1 MNKKTENKIVGD
13 RVKMRILPNGSKV
26 SYSYDE
32 SGRVTGITQS
42 TESGEGNSTSIKYT
56 LGLPTRLTSGNNV
69 VYYEYD
75 YKRRIKKVTVNGT
88 ETTYAYDDRDDK
100 TTVTFAGTEYK
111 TYKDE
116 DGNVIRTEIDGNAQT
131 EYVYED
137 GLLKRFED
145 KVTGEISKYE
155 YNTNKTVSKI
165 SNAELT
171 ESYKYN
177 DRNEIISK
185 TYGGAITQEY
195 GYTYKNNAAREIEYI
210 EMPNGIKSYPLKD
223 LNGRNTGKELKDV
236 NGNRVY
242 GEYISYVKV
251 GDHATNMP
259 SAVWYA
265 NGNVIRDNVKYKY
278 DACGNI
284 VEIRENGKLTARYEY
299 DGLNRLVREDNKK
312 LGKTWVYGYDRNGNI
327 TVKREYAFT
336 LRTRELLEELES
348 TEKLYGYDG
357 DRLISYDGEEC
368 SYNSAGVPV
377 TYRGKPVIWRKVT
390 QLIHYNGT
398 VFEYDGFGRRIKKG
412 NIRYY
417 YDNEGKLIKQS
428 NGIQYIYDKSGVS
441 GFRYERGEYI
451 YRKNAQGDITHILD
465 YCENVV
471 AEYAYDAWGN
481 CTIIKDTAGIAEVNP
496 FRYRGYYYD
505 AETGLYY
512 LKTRYYDPEVGRF
525 ISQDDVSYLDPEH
538 INGLNLY
545 AYCGN
550 NPVMNV
556 DPSGHKWWHW
566 LIGIA
571 IVAATT
577 LAMVATAGLAAAVL
591 GVSAGVAA
599 SMCVGAGIATATAG
613 IVNLVTQASMG
624 IEEFDLGSLM
634 FDMVV
639 SGTVGMISGGISG
652 ALGGFSAGATAGV
665 RLVVHTG
672 VQVGANTILSLGAY
686 VFQSIVQGE
695 QITLYGAGIATIG
708 GVLSGLFFNSSSTSS
723 FILSLG
729 LEIAGQGES
738 IVGAIRNFIKS
749 FKGKKI

>member
-1 MNKKTENKIVGD
+1 MTKNQKRDILEVTKTNSGD
-13 RVKMRILPNGSKV
+13 R
-26 SYSYDE
+26 
-32 SGRVTGITQS
+32 
-42 TESGEGNSTSIKYT
+42 
-56 LGLPTRLTSGNNV
+56 
-69 VYYEYD
+69 
-75 YKRRIKKVTVNGT
+75 
-88 ETTYAYDDRDDK
+88 
-100 TTVTFAGTEYK
+100 
-111 TYKDE
+111 
-116 DGNVIRTEIDGNAQT
+116 EIG
-131 EYVYED
+131 
-137 GLLKRFED
+137 
-145 KVTGEISKYE
+145 
-155 YNTNKTVSKI
+155 KI
-165 SNAELT
+165 
-171 ESYKYN
+171 
-177 DRNEIISK
+177 
-185 TYGGAITQEY
+185 
-195 GYTYKNNAAREIEYI
+195 
-210 EMPNGIKSYPLKD
+210 
-223 LNGRNTGKELKDV
+223 
-236 NGNRVY
+236 
-242 GEYISYVKV
+242 
-251 GDHATNMP
+251 
-259 SAVWYA
+259 
-265 NGNVIRDNVKYKY
+265 
-278 DACGNI
+278 
-284 VEIRENGKLTARYEY
+284 
-299 DGLNRLVREDNKK
+299 
-312 LGKTWVYGYDRNGNI
+312 
-327 TVKREYAFT
+327 
-336 LRTRELLEELES
+336 
-348 TEKLYGYDG
+348 
-357 DRLISYDGEEC
+357 
-368 SYNSAGVPV
+368 
-377 TYRGKPVIWRKVT
+377 
-390 QLIHYNGT
+390 
-398 VFEYDGFGRRIKKG
+398 
-412 NIRYY
+412 
-417 YDNEGKLIKQS
+417 
-428 NGIQYIYDKSGVS
+428 
-441 GFRYERGEYI
+441 
-451 YRKNAQGDITHILD
+451 
-465 YCENVV
+465 
-471 AEYAYDAWGN
+471 
-481 CTIIKDTAGIAEVNP
+481 NP

-505 AETGLYY
+505 VETGLYY